1 MEHLWAPWRMAYIEP
16 QTSQPQACIFCTLPA
31 EHRDAENYILYRG
44 ALCFM
49 MLNRYPYNNGHLMIA
64 PYQHVASIEKLDA
77 ATLAELMADA
87 QLALRALRQVMNP
100 DGFNMGI
107 NEGKVAGAGFADHV
121 HLHVVPRWNGDTSF
135 MPVLADTKVL
145 PELLTLQDDDILVR
159 YVGYIAVR
167 IAIRPQ
173 LCPGLVPDN
182 LTFGYKSQRP
192 GSPCQVYVCKRV
204 L

>member
-16 QTSQPQACIFCTLPA
+16 QTSQPQVCIFCTLPA

-87 QLALRALRQVMNP
+87 QLAWSVLPRLAL
-100 DGFNMGI
+100 
-107 NEGKVAGAGFADHV
+107 HV
-121 HLHVVPRWNGDTSF
+121 HALHVRSAQCC
-135 MPVLADTKVL
+135 ADGIGARVSI
-145 PELLTLQDDDILVR
+145 P
-159 YVGYIAVR
+159 A
-167 IAIRPQ
+167 RP
-173 LCPGLVPDN
+173 
-182 LTFGYKSQRP
+182 Y
-192 GSPCQVYVCKRV
+192 
-204 L
+204 